1 MYYGAKG
8 KVCQVF
14 KGVHLL
20 RPLRNTPTLLFSL
33 GESDDRVR
41 KSLTQVLIAL
51 SGAQPCI
58 C

>member
-20 RPLRNTPTLLFSL
+20 RPQGTTSTLLFSL
-33 GESDDRVR
+33 GESDDRVGE
-41 KSLTQVLIAL
+41 SPTQVLIAL
-51 SGAQPCI
+51 SGVQPCK